1 MFEYLAVGLEMVATF
16 ESLAAIFGGVAIG
29 ILVGALPGMSGT
41 MGVALALP
49 FTFYMQPVTGILLL
63 VGLYK
68 GAIYGGSISAILIK
82 TPGMA
87 SSACTVLDGYPL
99 ARMGQAG
106 KALKMA
112 LFASC
117 IADFISNLAL
127 ILFTGLIA
135 GFALRFGPPEFFALI
150 CFSLTIIAGV
160 SGDSL
165 VRGLVSAGF
174 GLLLATIG
182 VDIIYGTDRFIF
194 GNVEL
199 MGGLGFIP
207 LLIGLFAIPEIL
219 DQMQRRITP
228 LARASDVHRGRLTWC
243 EFRGSLLTICRG
255 SIIGVVLGAIPG
267 IGAAPAAFL
276 SYSEARRASRQSA
289 RFGKGAIEGVAASES
304 GNNGAAGATMIPLLS
319 LGVPGDVVTA
329 VILGAF
335 MVHGLQPGPTLF
347 QENLDMVYGLYI
359 GILASSL
366 CILVVALAAIRA
378 FSYIADMSNAFVF
391 PIVLV
396 LCVYGAY
403 AVNNSMYDLLVM
415 MIMGIVGFAMLKFDI
430 PAPPF
435 LIAFVLGPLFEDN
448 FRRSIL
454 LGRGEIDVFLRS
466 EITWVFYGLTVLT
479 LFLLVRRQLRER
491 GPAES
496 DRTPDRNFQGTPR

>member
-1 MFEYLAVGLEMVATF
+1 MSDEPRDTAFDMIENLTAGLAMVATVQNVI
-16 ESLAAIFGGVAIG
+16 AIFGGVAIG
-29 ILVGALPGMSGT
+29 IIVGALPGMSGT

-49 FTFYMQPVTGILLL
+49 FTFYLNPVTGILLL
-63 VGLYK
+63 LGIYK

-87 SSACTVLDGYPL
+87 SSACTILDGYPL
-99 ARMGQAG
+99 AQRGEAG

-112 LFASC
+112 LYASC

-160 SGDSL
+160 SGDSI
-165 VRGLVSAGF
+165 VRGLVSAAF
-174 GLLLATIG
+174 GLFLATIG
-182 VDIIYGTDRFIF
+182 VDIVYGTERFVF

-207 LLIGLFAIPEIL
+207 ILVGLFAIPEIL
-219 DQMQRRITP
+219 DQFLRHMAAHQKIT
-228 LARASDVHRGRLTWC
+228 DIERGRVSWR
-243 EFRGSLLTICRG
+243 EFKESLITIVRGSV
-255 SIIGVVLGAIPG
+255 IGVVLGAIPG

-276 SYSEARRASRQSA
+276 SYSEAKRSSKRRNQ
-289 RFGKGAIEGVAASES
+289 FGRGALEGVAASEA

-319 LGVPGDVVTA
+319 LGVPGDAVTA

-335 MVHGLQPGPTLF
+335 MVHGLLPGPLLF
-347 QENLDMVYGLYI
+347 LENLDMIYALFI
-359 GILASSL
+359 GILLSS
-366 CILVVALAAIRA
+366 ISIFLVAIIAIRLFA
-378 FSYIADMSNAFVF
+378 KIADTSSALVF
-391 PIVLV
+391 PVVLV
-396 LCVYGAY
+396 LCVFGTY
-403 AVNNSMYDLLVM
+403 AVNSSMFDLLVM
-415 MIMGIVGFAMLKFDI
+415 TIMGMVGFFMLKFEI

-448 FRRSIL
+448 LRRSIL
-454 LGRGEIDVFLRS
+454 LGRGEIDVFFRS
-466 EITWVFYGLTVLT
+466 EITWFFYFLTVLT
-479 LFLLVRRQLRER
+479 LVLLIRRQYQTR
-491 GPAES
+491 
-496 DRTPDRNFQGTPR
+496 